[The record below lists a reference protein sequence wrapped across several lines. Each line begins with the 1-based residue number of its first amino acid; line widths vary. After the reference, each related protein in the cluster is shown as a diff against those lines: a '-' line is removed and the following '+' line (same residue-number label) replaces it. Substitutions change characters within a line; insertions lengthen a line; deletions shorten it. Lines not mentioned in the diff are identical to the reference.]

1 MRVLA
6 LFTAVIIG
14 LAGNA
19 SVSLAAITCWY
30 NTGGDYTGSDDADT
44 RFPLVSI
51 REHLESL
58 ESLVIRL
65 RRSDSQEPGDVDER
79 EPWSV

>member
-14 LAGNA
+14 LAENA

-44 RFPLVSI
+44 RFPLGKVTAGSG
-51 REHLESL
+51 
-58 ESLVIRL
+58 
-65 RRSDSQEPGDVDER
+65 GDYAWGYTIDA
-79 EPWSV
+79 PNGQSCPQKLPPH